1 MISMPGNVLFP
12 QAAAASLSSSS
23 SSSGNSNTTSSATD
37 PGGLNANSFITL
49 LTTQLQAQ
57 DPLNPMDPSQMV
69 SELTQMNTFEQLLQI
84 RQDMD
89 ALVGLAQGGGSGTS
103 GGSGANSGAATA
115 AASNAT
121 KPAAASAA
129 ALNAGLQTALG
140 AGLRTASASLNS
152 ATPLF

>member
-12 QAAAASLSSSS
+12 QAAASSSSSS
-23 SSSGNSNTTSSATD
+23 SSSGNSNNTSSASD

-89 ALVGLAQGGGSGTS
+89 ALVGLAQS
-103 GGSGANSGAATA
+103 GGAPAAGTPSTNSAAAT
-115 AASNAT
+115 NAVT
-121 KPAAASAA
+121 GSATPIAASAA
-129 ALNAGLQTALG
+129 ALGAGLQTALG
-140 AGLRTASASLNS
+140 TGLRTASTLLNS
-152 ATPLF
+152 AAPLF